1 VYFNKRYDDCYFLYL
16 KPEKLPMLQKFIR
29 KSSLSKLICLYGA
42 LVAVLCLI
50 VQSVYQVILVIR

>member
-1 VYFNKRYDDCYFLYL
+1 
-16 KPEKLPMLQKFIR
+16 MLQKYIR

-50 VQSVYQVILVIR
+50 VQSVYQLILVIR